1 MVGYRKAIAG
11 EIRLVVRGYVDGVY
25 FCPSPMPKEKPL
37 LKIRVVGRGLR
48 PGHIP
53 IPLLL
58 KICGEAQRAINR
70 QAEAFA
76 GKRSLRP
83 GPPTAEVA
91 QECTLD
97 LVGLKKGSTTLDFV
111 QASDQRSMLPIGIE
125 AVSGVAGALKFVSS
139 KRGKAPLLDHGVLV
153 ALDGL
158 GEVFQGDNDIDKLEW
173 IVPPHNGTK
182 RVKVEINAK
191 LVPKLKAQLQPMLP
205 LAKETGAQP
214 SNSFEG
220 TLELTEGR
228 GRIVPPVGSPTSFS
242 FGSDKAAAVLE
253 ASGKPVKLT
262 LGPKTNKLRDIEVSS
277 LFGKSDFFASKTI
290 DQLTAEQGTQPVK
303 KLESLSGAIPDED
316 IDDFIA
322 DIYRDRTA

>member
-1 MVGYRKAIAG
+1 MSDADTIK
-11 EIRLVVRGYVDGVY
+11 LVVRGYVDGIY

-53 IPLLL
+53 VPLLL

-97 LVGLKKGSTTLDFV
+97 LVGLKRGSTTLDFV
-111 QASDQRSMLPIGIE
+111 QASDQQSMLPIGIE

-158 GEVFQGDNDIDKLEW
+158 GEVFQGDGDIDKLEW
-173 IVPPHNGTK
+173 IVPPRNGAK
-182 RVKVEINAK
+182 RIKVEFSAK
-191 LVPKLKAQLQPMLP
+191 VVPKLKAHLQPTLP
-205 LAKETGAQP
+205 LAQSSPVTQL
-214 SNSFEG
+214 SDSFEG
-220 TLELTEGR
+220 TLELTEGK
-228 GRIVPPVGSPTSFS
+228 GRIVPAVGPPTPFT
-242 FGSDKAAAVLE
+242 FGSDQAAAVQE
-253 ASGKPVKLT
+253 ATKKPVKAT
-262 LGPKTNKLRDIEVSS
+262 LERKTHKLREVEVAS
-277 LFGKSDFFASKTI
+277 LFGRGDFFASKAI
-290 DQLTAEQGTQPVK
+290 DQLIAEQGVKPVDD
-303 KLESLSGAIPDED
+303 LSVFGTLSSDEVD
-316 IDDFIA
+316 ALVASIHQG
-322 DIYRDRTA
+322 RQG